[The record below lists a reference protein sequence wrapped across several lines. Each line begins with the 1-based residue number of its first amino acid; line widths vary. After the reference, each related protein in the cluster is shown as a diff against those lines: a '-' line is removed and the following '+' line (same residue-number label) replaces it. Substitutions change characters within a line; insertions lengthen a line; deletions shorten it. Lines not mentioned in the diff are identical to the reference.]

1 MQNPTPTAAL
11 LALIAAAAC
20 RPSEQ
25 AATAERAAP
34 TEELNVYIWTNYH
47 SPAAIARFEQQHSA
61 RVNVELYDNNE
72 IIEQK
77 LKSGQSS
84 YDVVVPSD
92 YMVISLTRQ
101 GLLQP
106 LDEALLP
113 NLRNL
118 DPAFDRLKADGGPRY
133 SASYLWGTTGIAY
146 RTDRVKAPIESWSAL
161 FDPDYRG
168 HIVMLDDMRE
178 AFGAALHTA
187 NASINSRDPAVIDA
201 ARQRLLEQRPLVLAY
216 DSTGFAER
224 LDQGEAW
231 LVQGYSGELASVAR
245 ASQGAIR
252 YVVPREG
259 CSITTD
265 NLAIP
270 ASAQHVALAHA
281 FINYLLDP
289 AVAAETTDHTGYA
302 TTNAAARALVRPDLL
317 DDPAVFPPPEALN
330 RCEFPMDLGEFEPTL
345 DAAWREIR
353 AQQPPA
359 AAH

>member
-1 MQNPTPTAAL
+1 MLSPTPTAAL
-11 LALIAAAAC
+11 LPLAALWAC
-20 RPSEQ
+20 APSEQ
-25 AATAERAAP
+25 ATAGRLASP
-34 TEELNVYIWTNYH
+34 DQELNVYIWTNYH
-47 SPAAIARFEQQHSA
+47 SPAAITRFEALHGA
-61 RVNVELYDNNE
+61 RVHVETYDNNE

-77 LKSGQSS
+77 LKSGQAT

-92 YMVISLTRQ
+92 YMVISLTRL

-106 LDEALLP
+106 LDESLLP

-146 RTDRVKAPIESWSAL
+146 RADRVKAPIESWSAL

-201 ARQRLLEQRPLVLAY
+201 ARRRLVEQRPLVLAY

-224 LDQGEAW
+224 LTEGEAW

-245 ASQGAIR
+245 ASSGAIR

-270 ASAQHVALAHA
+270 ASAPHIALAHA
-281 FINYLLDP
+281 FIDYLLDP
-289 AVAAETTDHTGYA
+289 AVAAETTNYTGYA
-302 TTNAAARALVRPDLL
+302 TTNAAARHLVRPDLL
-317 DDPAVFPPPEALN
+317 GDPAVFPAPDALN
-330 RCEFPMDLGEFEPTL
+330 RCEFPMDLGDFEPTL

-353 AQQPPA
+353 AVPA
-359 AAH
+359 DAGRH